1 MNWTYEITSIIEW
14 LFTPIPGIFGLI
26 PGWACLT
33 GWAILIILA
42 IMAICSLPFVR
53 RSGSF
58 EVSNPHLKVNY
69 ILNLSY
75 ALILISFQVFYW
87 THLLYIPFW
96 ILLIIHTPHFWIWFA
111 APGLIFVFEKI
122 YRKYCQL
129 TGYGTTY
136 IKSAVVFPSRVTQL
150 VIKKPNN
157 FHYHPGDYVFVKIK
171 SIASYEWHPFTIS
184 SAPELPG
191 KIVN

>member
-1 MNWTYEITSIIEW
+1 MAVYTDSGDIWSYPWMGLFNRLGYSDYSCNYGH
-14 LFTPIPGIFGLI
+14 LFTTLRKTKWFLRGIK
-26 PGWACLT
+26 
-33 GWAILIILA
+33 
-42 IMAICSLPFVR
+42 S
-53 RSGSF
+53 S
-58 EVSNPHLKVNY
+58 LKVNY
-69 ILNLSY
+69 TLNLSY
-75 ALILISFQVFYW
+75 ALSWISFQVFYW